1 MASKTSATGP
11 VSTASPEYITQ
22 MRSQVSSTRPRL
34 WLMKSIEVPKS
45 RPRPLTRSTMP
56 ASTVTS
62 SAVVGS
68 SRIRSE
74 GFDISA
80 MAMTMRCC
88 WPPESWWG

>member
-1 MASKTSATGP
+1 MLSKTSSMEP

-22 MRSQVSSTRPRL
+22 IRSQVSRTSPRL
-34 WLMKSIEVPKS
+34 CEMNSIEVPYFL
-45 RPRPLTRSTMP
+45 PRSLTSSTTA

-68 SRIRSE
+68 SRIRRE

-80 MAMTMRCC
+80 MAITIRCC
-88 WPPESWWG
+88 CPPESWCG

>member
-1 MASKTSATGP
+1 MAVEDLGHGP

-22 MRSQVSSTRPRL
+22 MRSQTSSTRPRL
-34 WLMKSIEVPKS
+34 WLMNSIEVPYFS
-45 RPRPLTRSTMP
+45 PSALTRSTIP

-68 SRIRSE
+68 SRIRSA
-74 GFDISA
+74 GLAISA

-88 WPPESWWG
+88 WPPDSWCG